1 VAAQSNLSS
10 STSRSLNKHIKGQDE
25 GISTILNAI
34 SGWEFQHQA
43 GHSEPLV
50 LALTGPTGVGKS
62 ETAYRIAEGA
72 LAKQRR
78 VGQSAK
84 YLPSGLLMLRG
95 EDYSGGDLEQVCYS
109 QRFSL
114 VSDE

>member
-1 VAAQSNLSS
+1 M
-10 STSRSLNKHIKGQDE
+10 
-25 GISTILNAI
+25 NAI

-78 VGQSAK
+78 IGQSAK

-95 EDYSGGDLEQVCYS
+95 EDYSGGDLEQVTAP
-109 QRFSL
+109 SL
-114 VSDE
+114 AAFLSGFRRIMNHHLPSSVSMLLGLDP